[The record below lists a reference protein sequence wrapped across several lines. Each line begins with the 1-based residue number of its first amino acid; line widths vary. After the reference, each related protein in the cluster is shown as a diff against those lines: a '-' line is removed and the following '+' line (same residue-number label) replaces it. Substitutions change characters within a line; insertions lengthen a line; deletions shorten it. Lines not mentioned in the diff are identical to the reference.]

1 MNIRPVKGD
10 HMHFCAKCRTS
21 LTSKNQTCPVCAPQI
36 ANRAPTPDEL
46 AVTYAGWLERG
57 KEALSSGAGETAVLS
72 FREAVRCSRTLPE
85 PDNREIESRLLLA
98 QALEAANKAPEAA
111 DQYRIIAQATLC
123 PEMHEAWL
131 KRSQDLMAA
140 STHLTFAV
148 LFKNE
153 LFRPPTNEEGRYLSL
168 YCANCKRLFA
178 EAEIYQ
184 FRHGGAKNISCWCGT
199 AGEPL
204 VKDEGSEDA
213 DITSGQRARAL
224 IIADSVLPNGKKQ
237 LTACLLTLFSGFC
250 GGHKFYLNDTVSGWI
265 YLLWSWTLIP
275 LALSF
280 YDFLILARMTTVNFN
295 MTYNLDLVLR
305 QILLD
310 ESALSA
316 KIDKFV
322 QEPTTNNEHCEA

>member
-1 MNIRPVKGD
+1 
-10 HMHFCAKCRTS
+10 MHFCAECRTS
-21 LTSKNQTCPVCAPQI
+21 LTSNNQTCPVCAPSI
-36 ANRAPTPDEL
+36 ADRAPTPGEL
-46 AVTYAGWLERG
+46 AKIYSGWLERG
-57 KEALSSGAGETAVLS
+57 KEALNSEAGETAVIS

-98 QALEAANKAPEAA
+98 QALEKANKAPEAA

-140 STHLTFAV
+140 STHLTFEV

-153 LFRPPTNEEGRYLSL
+153 LFRSPTNEEGRYLSL
-168 YCANCKRLFA
+168 YCAGCKRLFA
-178 EAEIYQ
+178 ETEIYE
-184 FRHGGAKNISCWCGT
+184 FRHGGAKGINCWCGT
-199 AGEPL
+199 EREPV
-204 VKDEGSEDA
+204 VKDEKPKDTDS
-213 DITSGQRARAL
+213 TFGQRTKAL
-224 IIADSVLPNGKKQ
+224 IIADSVLPGGKKQ
-237 LTACLLTLFSGFC
+237 FTACLLALFSGFC
-250 GGHKFYLNDTVSGWI
+250 GGHKFYLNEPVTGWI

-280 YDFLILARMTTVNFN
+280 YEFLILARMTTLNFN

-305 QILLD
+305 QISLN

-322 QEPTTNNEHCEA
+322 QEPTTSNEHCEA